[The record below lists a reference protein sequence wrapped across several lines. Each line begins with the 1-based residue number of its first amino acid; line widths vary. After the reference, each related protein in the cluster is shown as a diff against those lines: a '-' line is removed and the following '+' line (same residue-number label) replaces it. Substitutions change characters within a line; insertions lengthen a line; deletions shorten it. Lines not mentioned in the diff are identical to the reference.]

1 MAIAEN
7 IKAGMLSVEKVTK
20 QFGGLVALKD
30 VSLTVQR
37 HEIVGLIGPNGSGKT
52 TLFNLITKVFPLT
65 GGEIRFQ
72 AASLNP
78 LPANQVCHLGIARTH
93 QIPRPFKTLTVAENV
108 ILAYLY
114 GKREKKIRS
123 EATQRAH
130 ELLALVGLE
139 KTAENPASHLNDV
152 ECKMLELCR
161 CLATR
166 PQLLL
171 LDEILAGLNQ
181 SELQRFRELIL
192 RIRDEMGITVFWC
205 EHIMRVI
212 MGTADRVICL
222 DHGQKI
228 CDGKPEDV
236 AKDEQV
242 IRCYLGKAEKEEA
255 CLR

>member
-1 MAIAEN
+1 
-7 IKAGMLSVEKVTK
+7 MLSVENVTK

-30 VSLTVQR
+30 VSLTVQKK
-37 HEIVGLIGPNGSGKT
+37 EIVGLIGPNGSGKT

-65 GGEIRFQ
+65 SGEIQFQ
-72 AASLNP
+72 ATSLNP
-78 LPANQVCHLGIARTH
+78 LKSNQVCYRGIARTH
-93 QIPRPFKTLTVAENV
+93 QIPRPFKALTVAENV
-108 ILAYLY
+108 ILAYLF
-114 GKREKKIRS
+114 GKPERKSRG

-130 ELLALVGLE
+130 ELLALMGLD
-139 KTAENPASHLNDV
+139 KVAGNPASHLNDV
-152 ECKMLELCR
+152 ECKMLELAR

-166 PQLLL
+166 PKLLL

-181 SELQRFRELIL
+181 SELYRFRELIL

-228 CDGKPEDV
+228 CDGKPEEV
-236 AKDEQV
+236 ARNERV
-242 IRCYLGKAEKEEA
+242 IGCYLGKAEEA
-255 CLR
+255 

>member
-1 MAIAEN
+1 
-7 IKAGMLSVEKVTK
+7 MLFIGNVTK

-30 VSLTVQR
+30 VSLTVQKQ
-37 HEIVGLIGPNGSGKT
+37 EIVGLIGPNGSGKT

-65 GGEIRFQ
+65 SGEIRFQ
-72 AASLNP
+72 ATSLNP
-78 LPANQVCHLGIARTH
+78 LKSNQVCYLGIARTH
-93 QIPRPFKTLTVAENV
+93 QIPRPFKALTVAENV

-114 GKREKKIRS
+114 GKPEKKNRA
-123 EATQRAH
+123 EATRRAH
-130 ELLALVGLE
+130 ELLVLVGLE
-139 KTAENPASHLNDV
+139 KAAGNPASHLNDV
-152 ECKMLELCR
+152 ECKMLELAR

-181 SELQRFRELIL
+181 SELQRLRELIL

-228 CDGKPEDV
+228 CDGQPEEV
-236 AKDEQV
+236 AQNEQV
-242 IRCYLGKAEKEEA
+242 IRCYLGKTEEG
-255 CLR
+255 